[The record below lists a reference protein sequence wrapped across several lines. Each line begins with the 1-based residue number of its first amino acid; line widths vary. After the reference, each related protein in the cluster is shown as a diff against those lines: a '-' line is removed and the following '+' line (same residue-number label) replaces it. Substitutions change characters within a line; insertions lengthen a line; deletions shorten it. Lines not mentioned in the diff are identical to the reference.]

1 MKPFRFGVSAREAES
16 AASWIQ
22 QARRAEQLA
31 YSSFLLADHLVSIPS
46 PFAALAVAA
55 AATSRIRVG
64 PFVLNNDFRHP
75 VIVAREAA
83 TLDMLSEGRLE
94 LGLGAGHMRSE
105 YAEAGFPY
113 DPAGVRVERLQES
126 VRIIKALLAG
136 EEVSVQG
143 AHYRVS
149 GHRGWPPPTQRPR
162 PPILVGGHGR
172 RLLSLAAR
180 EADIV
185 GLTGFTLRA
194 GGTRPDPSGFY
205 EVGLEDRLS
214 LVESEAGPRFPD
226 LELNALVQRVV
237 VTEDREREVQ
247 TVVEQRPE
255 VPAQEL
261 LRTPFMLFGTHDEL
275 VQQLNG
281 FRLKYGLS
289 YFVVFERYMEAFA
302 PVVARLAGS

>member
-16 AASWIQ
+16 AASWIG
-22 QARRAEQLA
+22 QARRAEQLG

-46 PFAALAVAA
+46 PFAALAIAA
-55 AATSRIRVG
+55 ATTSRIRVG

-143 AHYRVS
+143 AHYQVS
-149 GHRGWPPPTQRPR
+149 GHRGWPPPTQRHPARPIGVLSGGPR
-162 PPILVGGHGR
+162 GPAQPRAVRSRPAISRPRAERSGPARRGHGR
-172 RLLSLAAR
+172 P
-180 EADIV
+180 
-185 GLTGFTLRA
+185 RA
-194 GGTRPDPSGFY
+194 
-205 EVGLEDRLS
+205 
-214 LVESEAGPRFPD
+214 
-226 LELNALVQRVV
+226 
-237 VTEDREREVQ
+237 
-247 TVVEQRPE
+247 
-255 VPAQEL
+255 
-261 LRTPFMLFGTHDEL
+261 
-275 VQQLNG
+275 
-281 FRLKYGLS
+281 
-289 YFVVFERYMEAFA
+289 
-302 PVVARLAGS
+302 

>member
-22 QARRAEQLA
+22 QARRAEQLG

-83 TLDMLSEGRLE
+83 TLDMLSDGRLE

-126 VRIIKALLAG
+126 VRIIKALLVG

-162 PPILVGGHGR
+162 PPVLIGGHGR

-185 GLTGFTLRA
+185 GLAGFTLRA

-205 EVGLEDRLS
+205 QEGLEDRLD
-214 LVESEAGPRFPD
+214 LVRTEAGPRFGD
-226 LELNALVQRVV
+226 IELNVLVQRVV

-247 TVVEQRPE
+247 TVVEARPE
-255 VPAQEL
+255 MPAEEL
-261 LRTPFMLFGTHDEL
+261 LRTPFMLFGTHEEL
-275 VQQLNG
+275 VDQLIA
-281 FRLKYGLS
+281 FRLRYGLS
-289 YFVVFERYMEAFA
+289 YFVVFEHYMEAFA
-302 PVVARLAGS
+302 PVVARLAGT